1 MPSCGDRQRWKLP
14 SALRALRAGRARD
27 DECWCPHVRLW
38 LPWSDCSWRRLESQN
53 APPRSPAS
61 TACLWQ
67 QSRWFKKKLQANNSD
82 SLTWLL
88 RPGEAFW
95 IPSQTSV
102 LSQQWLC
109 SSKTISQCP
118 SSRGQ
123 PGCSSAQ
130 WGVLLRHKTVTKH
143 VVDWREARPRAPRC
157 LQLLAGQ
164 LSAVCGCGA
173 SGLGRGQRAG
183 KELHA
188 LFSCYIA
195 LTPYGRVFVQRS

>member
-38 LPWSDCSWRRLESQN
+38 LPWSNCSWRRLESQN

-95 IPSQTSV
+95 IPSQTS
-102 LSQQWLC
+102 C
-109 SSKTISQCP
+109 CP
-118 SSRGQ
+118 SSGFAHPKLYRSAPAAEGNLDAHRRSEVCCFGTRPWQNMLLTEGRLVPELRGV
-123 PGCSSAQ
+123 CSS
-130 WGVLLRHKTVTKH
+130 WLGSWVL
-143 VVDWREARPRAPRC
+143 
-157 LQLLAGQ
+157 
-164 LSAVCGCGA
+164 AVLWSKA
-173 SGLGRGQRAG
+173 D
-183 KELHA
+183 
-188 LFSCYIA
+188 
-195 LTPYGRVFVQRS
+195 